1 MWSGDSNLSTPTIQ
15 RNELFL
21 NLCNHRD
28 YLIFPHY
35 FIPLKRNHS
44 GFYSHFYSHFGFRL
58 MKSFLSKQSSKS
70 FLYPYFRSIIPKDLV
85 SNLGGATDFRLS
97 LNYVRQEDRQ
107 ILCLELKHITDEIFT
122 EIREGMKTLSLEDIK
137 EILRIEVRKQIKH
150 TQHFALGTNEFDPVK
165 KSKSIQNVSSRET
178 KLRQELSGENIKEY
192 EKELDTKLESILKSL
207 EIEIETNSINYK
219 NLRRKF
225 SNLYLLRFDWI
236 RSLINQTTKIEDEDT
251 FRREVDEKLGLSLF
265 PDLLT
270 TQRPPVIENYAPEP
284 SGPYQVER

>member
-1 MWSGDSNLSTPTIQ
+1 
-15 RNELFL
+15 
-21 NLCNHRD
+21 
-28 YLIFPHY
+28 
-35 FIPLKRNHS
+35 
-44 GFYSHFYSHFGFRL
+44 

-97 LNYVRQEDRQ
+97 LNYVKKEDRQ

-137 EILRIEVRKQIKH
+137 DILRIEVRKQIKH

-192 EKELDTKLESILKSL
+192 EKELDS
-207 EIEIETNSINYK
+207 
-219 NLRRKF
+219 
-225 SNLYLLRFDWI
+225 
-236 RSLINQTTKIEDEDT
+236 
-251 FRREVDEKLGLSLF
+251 
-265 PDLLT
+265 
-270 TQRPPVIENYAPEP
+270 
-284 SGPYQVER
+284 